1 MLVYLTLAK
10 LLVWIFW
17 PIFYQFCCKC
27 SKPGKDICLS
37 YILIELWTQYK
48 ICFQIKAI
56 LYPTNQYPLDFSKTR
71 HFNKHL
77 RIHTGEIPY
86 KCNQCPMDFSQN
98 GSLKKHSRIHSGEKP
113 YQCKECRKA
122 FSQDGSLAIHL
133 RIHWGEKPYPCNQCS
148 KAVSLNQSLKNIWEF
163 IQGRNHTHAII
174 VPKLSQIVEIWRN
187 MW

>member
-1 MLVYLTLAK
+1 MLSNK
-10 LLVWIFW
+10 SNII
-17 PIFYQFCCKC
+17 PYQ
-27 SKPGKDICLS
+27 SI
-37 YILIELWTQYK
+37 
-48 ICFQIKAI
+48 
-56 LYPTNQYPLDFSKTR
+56 PTGFLKTR
-71 HFNKHL
+71 HFKKHL

-98 GSLKKHSRIHSGEKP
+98 GSLKKHSRIHSGGKP

-148 KAVSLNQSLKNIWEF
+148 KAVSLNQSLKNIWES
-163 IQGRNHTHAII
+163 IQGRNHTHAIVVI
-174 VPKLSQIVEIWRN
+174 KLSQNVEIWRN